1 MTSDSQSESG
11 GVVSSTALLAQSDIE
26 GRPSE
31 IIRKLAGR
39 ILPASNGWGNGE
51 VVGCWKLRRPNED
64 EPHVRLLLACPNANN
79 PVQLFNEDARDYCA
93 NSKLT
98 AAGGRERP
106 N

>member
-1 MTSDSQSESG
+1 MENDSKKSESAG
-11 GVVSSTALLAQSDIE
+11 AIISIRLLVQSDLK

-51 VVGCWKLRRPNED
+51 VVGAWKLRKQGED
-64 EPHVRLLLACPNANN
+64 EAHVRLLIACPNANN

-93 NSKLT
+93 NTKLRHG
-98 AAGGRERP
+98 AQ
-106 N
+106 ND

>member
-1 MTSDSQSESG
+1 MQNDSNQPESAG
-11 GVVSSTALLAQSDIE
+11 AVSSTRLLAQSDLE

-51 VVGCWKLRRPNED
+51 VVGAWKLRRQGED
-64 EPHVRLLLACPNANN
+64 EAHVRLLLACPSANN

-93 NSKLT
+93 ND
-98 AAGGRERP
+98 
-106 N
+106 